1 MIVHAYFLCYNE
13 EKILPHLLNYYLK
26 FCSKVTILDNEST
39 DSSVDIVNSYPN
51 TEVISWNSNNE
62 IRDDLYLQIKNNVW
76 KRSRGKCDYVIVGD
90 ADEFIYHEDMTKFLN
105 TAKVN
110 GVTIF
115 KPIGYHMIADEEYVL
130 NESSNILSE
139 VTLGIRGQSNDKLMI
154 FDPNLDEI
162 NYSPGC
168 HTASPQGV
176 VKFYTSPGDLKML
189 HYKYL
194 GLQDFIP
201 KHLMRGKRLSA
212 FNKSYNMGMYYL
224 YDEDTHRKEYASFIT
239 RREKVL

>member
-39 DSSVDIVNSYPN
+39 DSSVSIVNSYPN

-90 ADEFIYHEDMTKFLN
+90 ADEFIYHHDMIKFL
-105 TAKVN
+105 TDAKNN
-110 GVTIF
+110 GITIF
-115 KPIGYHMIADEEYVL
+115 KPVGYHMIADEDYIL
-130 NESSNILSE
+130 DNSSDIITE

-154 FDPNLDEI
+154 FDPNLEEI

-168 HTASPQGV
+168 HAASPLGN
-176 VKFYTSPGDLKML
+176 VKLYNSEGDLKML

-201 KHLMRGKRLSA
+201 KHLMRGKRLSS
-212 FNKSYNMGMYYL
+212 FNKKYNMGMYYL
-224 YDEDTHRKEYASFIT
+224 YDEETHRREYSSFINK
-239 RREKVL
+239 RSLVI

>member
-39 DSSVDIVNSYPN
+39 DSSVSIVNSYPN

-76 KRSRGKCDYVIVGD
+76 KRSRGSCDYVIVGD
-90 ADEFIYHEDMTKFLN
+90 ADEFIYHENMIEFL
-105 TAKVN
+105 TSAKN
-110 GVTIF
+110 NEVTIF
-115 KPIGYHMIADEEYVL
+115 KPVGYHMIADEDYIL
-130 NESSNILSE
+130 NNSSDIIKE

-154 FDPNLDEI
+154 FDPNLEEI

-168 HTASPQGV
+168 HTAYPQGK
-176 VKFYTSPGDLKML
+176 VKMYNSNGDLKML

-224 YDEDTHRKEYASFIT
+224 YDEDTHKKEYASFIHK
-239 RREKVL
+239 REPVI

>member
-1 MIVHAYFLCYNE
+1 MKVHAYFLCYNE

-39 DSSVDIVNSYPN
+39 DSSVELINSYPN

-62 IRDDLYLQIKNNVW
+62 IRDDLYLQIKNNIW
-76 KRSRGKCDYVIVGD
+76 KRSRGSCDYVIVGD
-90 ADEFIYHEDMTKFLN
+90 ADEFIYHEDMTQFLN
-105 TAKVN
+105 TAKN
-110 GVTIF
+110 DGITIF
-115 KPIGYHMIADEEYVL
+115 KPVGYHMIADEDYTL
-130 NESSNILSE
+130 SKNSNIIKE

-154 FDPNLDEI
+154 FDPQLEEI
-162 NYSPGC
+162 NYNPGC
-168 HTASPQGV
+168 HTASPRGN
-176 VKFYTSPGDLKML
+176 VKAYISNGDLKML

-201 KHLMRGKRLSA
+201 KHLMRGKRLSS

-224 YDEDTHRKEYASFIT
+224 YDENTHRKEYSNFIT
-239 RREKVL
+239 KREKVL